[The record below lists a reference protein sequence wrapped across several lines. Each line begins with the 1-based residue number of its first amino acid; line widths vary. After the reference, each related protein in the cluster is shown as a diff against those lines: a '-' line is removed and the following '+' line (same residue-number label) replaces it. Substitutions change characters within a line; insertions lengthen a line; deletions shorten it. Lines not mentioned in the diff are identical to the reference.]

1 MIVMTIPFLKSLIFK
16 MLNPF
21 LQKTKGWRFQI
32 PPGLRLFVT
41 DISVDSRP
49 NKKNTIE
56 IKLCFQISW
65 VAS

>member
-1 MIVMTIPFLKSLIFK
+1 MINMIIPFLKSLIFK

-49 NKKNTIE
+49 NKKNTID
-56 IKLCFQISW
+56 
-65 VAS
+65 